1 MLKEFERVQQENEDL
16 RNKLEESLYYEQ
28 QYKSIQ
34 TKETIFKIF
43 SSGLVSISTDSI
55 SLIFY
60 IMSFKANCI
69 GNSLTEF

>member
-43 SSGLVSISTDSI
+43 KWPSILI
-55 SLIFY
+55 S
-60 IMSFKANCI
+60 M
-69 GNSLTEF
+69 EFNFFLM

>member
-34 TKETIFKIF
+34 TKETLLKI
-43 SSGLVSISTDSI
+43 I
-55 SLIFY
+55 
-60 IMSFKANCI
+60 
-69 GNSLTEF
+69 

>member
-43 SSGLVSISTDSI
+43 FKWPNFNINRSI
-55 SLIFY
+55 SLFFI
-60 IMSFKANCI
+60 
-69 GNSLTEF
+69 